1 LEWQQFLEYW
11 LVKVYFEMPRG
22 FRDFDYECLKKKK
35 NRIMNLGGEMI
46 GVINLVTK

>member
-1 LEWQQFLEYW
+1 ME
-11 LVKVYFEMPRG
+11 VHFEVS
-22 FRDFDYECLKKKK
+22 DYEKK

>member
-1 LEWQQFLEYW
+1 ME
-11 LVKVYFEMPRG
+11 VHFEV
-22 FRDFDYECLKKKK
+22 FRKKKKKKKK

>member
-1 LEWQQFLEYW
+1 ME
-11 LVKVYFEMPRG
+11 VHFEVS
-22 FRDFDYECLKKKK
+22 DYECKKKKK

>member
-1 LEWQQFLEYW
+1 MS
-11 LVKVYFEMPRG
+11 VKKKK
-22 FRDFDYECLKKKK
+22 KKKK

>member
-1 LEWQQFLEYW
+1 MEVHLRC
-11 LVKVYFEMPRG
+11 P
-22 FRDFDYECLKKKK
+22 KKKK

>member
-1 LEWQQFLEYW
+1 ME
-11 LVKVYFEMPRG
+11 VHFEVSR
-22 FRDFDYECLKKKK
+22 KKKK